1 MKKFFQT
8 LVIILTGIS
17 IIFATTLLL
26 DLQFIQ
32 QLIVRQI
39 IVYLILALQ
48 VFITYRIV
56 ILLNKK

>member
-8 LVIILTGIS
+8 LAIILTGIS

-56 ILLNKK
+56 ILIND